1 MCENWRAFIF
11 DLIYKPYIMLHISLQ
26 ENNEVFNNESK
37 VIKTGN
43 EQETKG
49 RGGYTCIK
57 ERNYIQKR

>member
-1 MCENWRAFIF
+1 M
-11 DLIYKPYIMLHISLQ
+11 PTSLQ

>member
-11 DLIYKPYIMLHISLQ
+11 DLIYKPYIIIILPISLQ

-49 RGGYTCIK
+49 RGGILV
-57 ERNYIQKR
+57 